1 MMRTH
6 GSEHIGC
13 LSDPLSQLAARV
25 VEIIAAQA
33 SAVWVDDRSEVFV
46 VATDAAHAIPPHWL
60 VGTYTCGML
69 ARDIEDDLRAV
80 LAERARNWI
89 IS

>member
-1 MMRTH
+1 MSRTH

-25 VEIIAAQA
+25 IEIIAAQA
-33 SAVWVDDRSEVFV
+33 SMVWVDDRSEVFV
-46 VATDAAHAIPPHWL
+46 AAIDSPQAIPSHWL
-60 VGTYTCGML
+60 VGSYTCGMSTP
-69 ARDIEDDLRAV
+69 DIEDDLRAV